1 MFSAFAARFVLA
13 TRALC
18 LGAMA
23 VFAGAHVV
31 VAEESPGFHLCNK
44 TPDVINVALGRYKD
58 GTFVSNGWW
67 VISPEQCADL
77 INRAL
82 SARFLYV
89 LATDPFGQVILD
101 GATPICVKPEY
112 FEIRG
117 DSECLT
123 RGYLQGNSREIDTGT
138 ADGFTLSVYPDGAVP
153 DEM

>member
-18 LGAMA
+18 LGAMV
-23 VFAGAHVV
+23 VFAGAQVV

-67 VISPEQCADL
+67 VIAPEQCADL

-82 SARFLYV
+82 SA
-89 LATDPFGQVILD
+89 G
-101 GATPICVKPEY
+101 
-112 FEIRG
+112 
-117 DSECLT
+117 SEELSDDMMD
-123 RGYLQGNSREIDTGT
+123 RLLERIAGYQMRI
-138 ADGFTLSVYPDGAVP
+138 GF
-153 DEM
+153 